1 MSGLEQHES
10 QVAMQTLE
18 SIKNLLSVYEKTIEV
33 EKIKAQ
39 EHNKKEIIKTLILAV
54 TVLVIVFLIVLSPAK
69 VDIKN
74 VSESKSEVV
83 TNDVL
88 E

>member
-1 MSGLEQHES
+1 MEQHES

-18 SIKNLLSVYEKTIEV
+18 SIKNLLSVYEKTIEA

-54 TVLVIVFLIVLSPAK
+54 TVIIIAFMLFLTPAK

-74 VSESKSEVV
+74 VAQSKSEVI
-83 TNDVL
+83 TDDM
-88 E
+88 ER

>member
-1 MSGLEQHES
+1 MEQHES
-10 QVAMQTLE
+10 EVASKTLD
-18 SIKNLLSVYEKTIEV
+18 SIKMLLSVYEKTIEA

-54 TVLVIVFLIVLSPAK
+54 TVLIIVFLIVLSPAK

-74 VSESKSEVV
+74 VSESKSEVA
-83 TNDVL
+83 TNDIL

>member
-1 MSGLEQHES
+1 MEQHES
-10 QVAMQTLE
+10 EIASKTLD
-18 SIKNLLSVYEKTIEV
+18 SIKMLLSVYEKQIEV

-54 TVLVIVFLIVLSPAK
+54 TVLIIVFLIVLSPAK

>member
-1 MSGLEQHES
+1 MEQHES
-10 QVAMQTLE
+10 EVASKTLD
-18 SIKNLLSVYEKTIEV
+18 SIKMLLSVYEKTIEA

-54 TVLVIVFLIVLSPAK
+54 TVLIIVFLIVLSPAK

>member
-1 MSGLEQHES
+1 MEQHES
-10 QVAMQTLE
+10 EVASKTLD
-18 SIKNLLSVYEKTIEV
+18 SIKMLLSVYEKTIEA

-74 VSESKSEVV
+74 VSESKSEVA
-83 TNDVL
+83 TNDIL